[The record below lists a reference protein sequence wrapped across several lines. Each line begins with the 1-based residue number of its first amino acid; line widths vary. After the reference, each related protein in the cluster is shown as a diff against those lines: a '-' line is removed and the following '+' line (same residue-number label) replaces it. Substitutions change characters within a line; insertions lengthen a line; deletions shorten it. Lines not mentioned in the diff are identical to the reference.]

1 MEKTVCKRART
12 VHFWDGYAKW
22 FKLWVEHNDY
32 HDRIIK
38 TLMTMVKP
46 GWKILDIGAGNGIL
60 SLPLCAIGCDVRAI
74 EPSMGMR
81 SLLYE
86 EAGKR
91 GIDWINVDDKSWED
105 VSCHHFRGY
114 DLLIAC
120 NSLHLTQ
127 MGFEDALLKMFKLR
141 PAHVFVVTEIGLPE
155 IKVKWQ
161 YDDYRMLFAK
171 SYEIESSFAYHSIDE
186 VIEHWEFKKNGKIQP
201 AERYEISS
209 RLAFRDDH
217 MWIDDKA
224 YMGMYWWSRKIFKS

>member
-1 MEKTVCKRART
+1 MEKTVCKRSRT

-22 FKLWVEHNDY
+22 FKLWVEHSDY
-32 HDRIIK
+32 HDRIIQ

-74 EPSMGMR
+74 EPSTGMR

-86 EAGKR
+86 EASKR
-91 GIDWINVDDKSWED
+91 GIDWINVDAKSWED

-114 DLLIAC
+114 DLLLAC

-127 MGFEDALLKMFKLR
+127 IGFEEALLKMFKLQ
-141 PAHVFVVTEIGLPE
+141 PAHVFVVTETGFPE
-155 IKVKWQ
+155 IKLKWK
-161 YDDYRMLFAK
+161 YDDYQMLFAK

-186 VIEHWEFKKNGKIQP
+186 VIEHWEFKKNRKIHP

-209 RLAFRDDH
+209 RLAFRGGH
-217 MWIDDKA
+217 MWIDDTA
-224 YMGMYWWSRKIFKS
+224 YMGMYWWSRTNKNI